1 MRALFFSPTYAR
13 RFWMGT
19 GFLGITFLGTAVLFL
34 YFYFQV
40 DRYQA
45 METTNSALQTKEN
58 RAILKLNQ
66 ESLKV
71 FDKVKMVNTKIRD
84 NYRIGERIGIING
97 HILLLLSNMGNL
109 QQRTLVARL
118 IGDFIADPASEDGLI
133 KPYTRQIERELQ
145 HFKTSPSAGGIVTI
159 QKSFAEI
166 VTVLND
172 FAMEQG
178 DMNEEM
184 MDELAEQMEVIGS
197 EIEGNIARSK
207 EAAQVRKAM
216 EEKGNM
222 LAILISLTIILVFF
236 LLISQFV
243 LIRLFTR
250 RINAMT
256 HKLENTIG
264 ANGEIHISGII
275 SDDYDGKDEISFI
288 GRSVK
293 SVFLKMAEMIRQAK
307 TVVNENA
314 VAAEGLEKGA
324 LGLTGTIDRQLQGIQ
339 RIDHLI
345 NDVGQNLDTTEEMS
359 VITTEDLESTGK
371 IMDEFVA
378 KLTGVI
384 DTIVEGSRKQHEVA
398 ENMNALSTQAKS
410 IQDVLLMISDIADQ
424 TNLLALNAAIEAAR
438 AGEHG
443 RGFAVVADEVRKLAE
458 MTQKSL
464 DEIDASSKS
473 ILGGIDANRDDLDIV
488 SENMQRISVEARTLT
503 DYAVQTKE
511 KLAGTIRVSSEMV
524 DKSTYIA
531 TRTKSLI
538 NEMHG
543 VISLSSENRDAGSRM
558 QEVSAALNRQVEAL
572 GGAMQLFY
580 LDDTPVLLPAPLNP

>member
-1 MRALFFSPTYAR
+1 MLNLLIPPTYAR
-13 RFWMGT
+13 RFWLGI
-19 GFLGITFLGTAVLFL
+19 GFLGVTFLGTALLFL
-34 YFYFQV
+34 YFYTQV

-45 METTNSALQTKEN
+45 METTNSTLQTKEN
-58 RAILKLNQ
+58 RAILELNQ

-71 FDKVKMVNTKIRD
+71 FDKIKQVNTKIRD
-84 NYRIGERIGIING
+84 NYRIQERIGIING
-97 HILLLLSNMGNL
+97 HILLLSNMANI
-109 QQRTLVARL
+109 QQRALVNRL
-118 IGDFIADPASEDGLI
+118 IGDFVTDPASQDGLI
-133 KPYTRQIERELQ
+133 KPYTRQIEKQLQ
-145 HFKTSPSAGGIVTI
+145 AFKSAPSVSRIITI
-159 QKSFAEI
+159 QKSFSEI

-178 DMNEEM
+178 DRNEEM
-184 MDELAEQMEVIGS
+184 MDELADQMEVIGS

-207 EAAQVRKAM
+207 EASRARKAM

-256 HKLENTIG
+256 RKLEETIG
-264 ANGEIHISGII
+264 ANGEIHISGIT

-384 DTIVEGSRKQHEVA
+384 DTIVEGSRKQNEVA